1 MESAVLP
8 EAVGPKIAMVFNE
21 FLLHVS
27 LGTTGTF
34 AHFSGAVRAIITLLK
49 GFVVK
54 SSYLKCKG

>member
-1 MESAVLP
+1 
-8 EAVGPKIAMVFNE
+8 MVFNE